1 MGSVP
6 RSGGPGGAP
15 AEMQRLRT
23 LLKMR
28 GGLDVSRMSDQ
39 EVWSQVRL
47 RFSGECS
54 KPGGGAPPVRPASTS
69 GSRQHFLIAA
79 GIRFLQQKHSMYGEK
94 KFPAGFYE
102 QLARHL
108 FEETLKHSDR
118 DYGDAFSLLNAL
130 QDARLGTELQKEYE
144 RLSARIA

>member
-1 MGSVP
+1 
-6 RSGGPGGAP
+6 
-15 AEMQRLRT
+15 
-23 LLKMR
+23 
-28 GGLDVSRMSDQ
+28 
-39 EVWSQVRL
+39 
-47 RFSGECS
+47 
-54 KPGGGAPPVRPASTS
+54 
-69 GSRQHFLIAA
+69 
-79 GIRFLQQKHSMYGEK
+79 MYGEK